1 MEGFANNIVN
11 LKYSLEN
18 IMEKSLIKA
27 EFMFHLFFLDV
38 DMQNP
43 HTFNKKY
50 VSKYLNLRV
59 NQFWFLTCSPQ

>member
-50 VSKYLNLRV
+50 VSKYSNLRV
-59 NQFWFLTCSPQ
+59 NQFWFLTYSPQ